1 MDSREFQCQRET
13 VLRFITNNFD
23 VGTAVL
29 ATDDRFKDFVSLAH
43 DHQDA
48 AAAKE
53 YQRLTNASLD
63 ECHLATRFARGL
75 A

>member
-1 MDSREFQCQRET
+1 MSFSVSEKT

-63 ECHLATRFARGL
+63 ECHLATTFARGL

>member
-1 MDSREFQCQRET
+1 MSFSVSEKS

-29 ATDDRFKDFVSLAH
+29 ATDDRFKDFISLARAH
-43 DHQDA
+43 NDA

-53 YQRLTNASLD
+53 YQRLTNAGLD
-63 ECHLATRFARGL
+63 ECHLATTFARGL